1 MVHLTKDISSITM
14 KNLKRKEKLKKE
26 KVWSN
31 KIIIITSNFF
41 YWLISLLISLL
52 TNILDGDWLL
62 VGYLF
67 FGFIIIIVI
76 VIFVDNFTKTIVGFT
91 RDNIVSFK

>member
-52 TNILDGDWLL
+52 TNILDGD
-62 VGYLF
+62 
-67 FGFIIIIVI
+67 
-76 VIFVDNFTKTIVGFT
+76 
-91 RDNIVSFK
+91 